1 MAQRGDLFLN
11 LSANAVS
18 RSGEDC
24 SVHDHSR
31 RHRQLSSR
39 RDPAQ
44 HVACLRAAQC
54 GWSVRLAWRRCCGV
68 SSRPSA
74 IRVRKPRSD
83 EGVRGEIGDR
93 EQFRVSDSSLEDRRL
108 ARPFGLTE
116 TCTQSMSKLQCP
128 ECRAI
133 YLDLSELMRAERKRA
148 GAFDPTQFREW
159 MQSLSKTDWAEL
171 RKSVMGSSG
180 WQRFRK

>member
-1 MAQRGDLFLN
+1 ML
-11 LSANAVS
+11 
-18 RSGEDC
+18 RSLVGSEMC
-24 SVHDHSR
+24 I
-31 RHRQLSSR
+31 
-39 RDPAQ
+39 RD
-44 HVACLRAAQC
+44 R
-54 GWSVRLAWRRCCGV
+54 
-68 SSRPSA
+68 SRPSA
-74 IRVRKPRSD
+74 IRVRKSRSD

-180 WQRFRK
+180 WQRFRKHYEDTGHTIFPETLPPPTPSSN